1 MIAQEGING
10 SVGGSDEATEMYRK
24 VINAHPLFN
33 DMDFKESE
41 GGAECF
47 PRMQITLKQTI
58 VNLGIDLR
66 ELTAD

>member
-1 MIAQEGING
+1 M
-10 SVGGSDEATEMYRK
+10 
-24 VINAHPLFN
+24 NAHPLFN

-58 VNLGIDLR
+58 VNFSIDPENLLPIS
-66 ELTAD
+66 EEPT